1 MIRNFVSNYLSK
13 AGFIKAETMPADV
26 RRWLMPESEAEAWRM
41 PDPSVYS
48 RQADLYRKLS
58 YIGTVV
64 DMTADACIDSDFD
77 VTDDAGVESETH
89 PFVMLLDDPNPFDSR
104 TEFLRAH
111 FAWRK
116 ISGNSY
122 WYLNRTNENV
132 APDEIWILPP
142 SKIIPVPDGKMGLRG
157 YLYTPGNGDQIPLE
171 PYEVLHFK
179 SFNPNSRY
187 LGLSAI
193 ESLAFTATGALAS
206 QEWNT
211 RLFAENNARLPG
223 ILAFAEMIQDSD
235 WEKMK
240 ASVQDATKKRNQMML
255 RGVGKGGV
263 EWMQASA
270 TQREMEFLEGL
281 QMSKQ
286 DIYDRLAPGLFSAMQ
301 TSALTNGEN
310 GLYLFA
316 KYTIAPLLRELTDK
330 LNCDILPTYGE
341 GWTAEYENVVPEDK
355 TLEMAQIEQYAKFHT
370 VNEVRVEMFGN
381 SPDPDPERGALFASQ
396 IAAKSSAPEVVPPV
410 VPEIVAGEP
419 APTPEPMDAEPEEDD
434 TAVKLMKHD
443 LSNWKRKAIKAV
455 GTDAA
460 SVFVSDYIPAD
471 VLADIAGKIKASKTA
486 DDIAAAFKMAG
497 TINKE
502 STTDAPPPSDKA
514 IKALAAQ
521 LERAIDT
528 QPKEDMKQTII
539 IDTQGNTMKAHT
551 DGNAQILEAIKALVQ
566 QNSIK
571 ADIVVPAP
579 VVNVTVPEQAAPVVN
594 VPITVQPAAPAVNNI
609 TVKPA
614 DVVIPPAP
622 TEATITTDFN
632 GNKKLVVK

>member
-13 AGFIKAETMPADV
+13 VGFIKADTLPADV
-26 RRWLMPESEAEAWRM
+26 RKWLMPESEAEQWRM
-41 PDPSVYS
+41 PDPSVYGN
-48 RQADLYRKLS
+48 QADLYRKLS

-64 DMTADACIDSDFD
+64 DMIADACIDSDFD
-77 VTDDAGVESETH
+77 IVDDAGKENDLH
-89 PFVMLLDDPNPFDSR
+89 PFAMLLDDPNPYDSR

-116 ISGNSY
+116 IAGNSY
-122 WYLNRTNENV
+122 WYLNRSSDTAV
-132 APDEIWILPP
+132 PDEIWILPP

-223 ILAFAEMIQDSD
+223 ILAFAEMIQDSA

-240 ASVQDATKKRNQMML
+240 LSVQDATKKRNQMML

-270 TQREMEFLEGL
+270 TQREMEFLSGL
-281 QMSKQ
+281 AMSKQ
-286 DIYDRLAPGLFSAMQ
+286 DIYDRLAPGLFAAMQ
-301 TSALTNGEN
+301 PSALTNGEN

-330 LNCDILPTYGE
+330 VNCDILPTYGE
-341 GWTAEYENVVPEDK
+341 GWTAEYEDVVPEDK
-355 TLEMAQIEQYAKFHT
+355 TLEMAKIEQYAKFHT
-370 VNEVRVEMFGN
+370 VDEVRVEMFGN
-381 SPDPDPERGALFASQ
+381 KPDPDRERGALFASQ
-396 IAAKSSAPEVVPPV
+396 ITAKAAELASQ
-410 VPEIVAGEP
+410 PEIIAGEP
-419 APTPEPMDAEPEEDD
+419 SPMPEPMEAEPVVEDD

-443 LSNWKRKAIKAV
+443 LSNWKRKALKAI

-460 SVFVSDYIPAD
+460 SMFVSDYIPAD
-471 VLADIAGKIKASKTA
+471 LIADIAGKIKHSKTA
-486 DDIAAAFKMAG
+486 DEVAAAFVLTPNIKVV
-497 TINKE
+497 E
-502 STTDAPPPSDKA
+502 APKIDDSAVKS
-514 IKALAAQ
+514 LAAS
-521 LERAIDT
+521 ID
-528 QPKEDMKQTII
+528 
-539 IDTQGNTMKAHT
+539 
-551 DGNAQILEAIKALVQ
+551 ALVM
-566 QNSIK
+566 SAK
-571 ADIVVPAP
+571 AEVQPIYNMTMPAINLTAQMPPNGTVTVNVPEQPAP
-579 VVNVTVPEQAAPVVN
+579 IVNVTVPETVVN
-594 VPITVQPAAPAVNNI
+594 NSVNVESPINNVTVQPAE
-609 TVKPA
+609 VKL
-614 DVVIPPAP
+614 PPMP
-622 TEATITTDFN
+622 TEAEIVTRKDGTR
-632 GNKKLVVK
+632 KLMVTK

>member
-1 MIRNFVSNYLSK
+1 
-13 AGFIKAETMPADV
+13 
-26 RRWLMPESEAEAWRM
+26 
-41 PDPSVYS
+41 
-48 RQADLYRKLS
+48 
-58 YIGTVV
+58 
-64 DMTADACIDSDFD
+64 
-77 VTDDAGVESETH
+77 
-89 PFVMLLDDPNPFDSR
+89 
-104 TEFLRAH
+104 
-111 FAWRK
+111 
-116 ISGNSY
+116 
-122 WYLNRTNENV
+122 
-132 APDEIWILPP
+132 
-142 SKIIPVPDGKMGLRG
+142 
-157 YLYTPGNGDQIPLE
+157 
-171 PYEVLHFK
+171 
-179 SFNPNSRY
+179 
-187 LGLSAI
+187 
-193 ESLAFTATGALAS
+193 
-206 QEWNT
+206 
-211 RLFAENNARLPG
+211 
-223 ILAFAEMIQDSD
+223 
-235 WEKMK
+235 
-240 ASVQDATKKRNQMML
+240 MML

-419 APTPEPMDAEPEEDD
+419 APMPEPMDAEPEQPEDD
-434 TAVKLMKHD
+434 TVTKLMKHD

-471 VLADIAGKIKASKTA
+471 ILADIAAKIKECKTA

-502 STTDAPPPSDKA
+502 STTDALPPSDKA
-514 IKALAAQ
+514 IKMLAESINRMA
-521 LERAIDT
+521 
-528 QPKEDMKQTII
+528 
-539 IDTQGNTMKAHT
+539 NV
-551 DGNAQILEAIKALVQ
+551 AIKKVAPLYNKNVKGGAGSGNFGHSGRPGEIGGSGSGDGVSMLDSGGAESGEGGGIDDGGSMTTEEKWKAGNLEIAKSAPKTQAPKNQ
-566 QNSIK
+566 QKNIDDAYSLGEKAKERGIESFNQAVRDNELFDSIDK
-571 ADIVVPAP
+571 FDF
-579 VVNVTVPEQAAPVVN
+579 PENAAFEAGLNGREKPQWINGWRYGTIPDNGRSMNFAEGRLENGLSIMATDTGLSTQSMSFEMFGGSRRSGEKIYVSGFLN
-594 VPITVQPAAPAVNNI
+594 TNGTGGDGEPLLMWAKETGK
-609 TVKPA
+609 VK
-614 DVVIPPAP
+614 
-622 TEATITTDFN
+622 N
-632 GNKKLVVK
+632 